1 MFCLNWHASPVR
13 EVCREL
19 FTSLTGI
26 WTKFKW
32 LLASHPIKIFQLIFY
47 IIKLFINN
55 NVNMVFCLQFCI
67 ESSIDYLTIRV
78 YIGFWLFVISLLV
91 SFFEGSVL
99 VKIFTRFISEIFA
112 TLISLLYIMESIM
125 KIFAVSSHKLLN
137 LH

>member
-13 EVCREL
+13 DVCRVL

-32 LLASHPIKIFQLIFY
+32 LLASHPIQIFQLICY
-47 IIKLFINN
+47 IIKLFII
-55 NVNMVFCLQFCI
+55 MWIWFFCLQFCI